1 MLFCHHLTETWGGEL
16 ELGVG
21 RLGVVG
27 VGVHFTSLHF
37 YHRGHGCRI
46 WPFRRNLWRI
56 WRGAVMTL
64 FMFFKR
70 SSLQAHEDSSETP
83 LTPQKRMRSET
94 RPSIG
99 TPSFIL
105 IAIPF
110 FFPLPFLL
118 ISFQPPHPEW
128 MEGKAAESWQEN
140 NCVSNWSPS
149 RGCSV
154 P

>member
-1 MLFCHHLTETWGGEL
+1 
-16 ELGVG
+16 
-21 RLGVVG
+21 
-27 VGVHFTSLHF
+27 
-37 YHRGHGCRI
+37 
-46 WPFRRNLWRI
+46 
-56 WRGAVMTL
+56 MTL

-110 FFPLPFLL
+110 FFPSRFFLFLFNPPTLSEWKEKQPRADRKTIAFQIEVPAEDVQFLNLTSVFLHTPHKHTKKRNRKKKIRLFKKKNKRERLRERKERDGPF
-118 ISFQPPHPEW
+118 
-128 MEGKAAESWQEN
+128 
-140 NCVSNWSPS
+140 
-149 RGCSV
+149 
-154 P
+154 

>member
-1 MLFCHHLTETWGGEL
+1 
-16 ELGVG
+16 
-21 RLGVVG
+21 
-27 VGVHFTSLHF
+27 
-37 YHRGHGCRI
+37 
-46 WPFRRNLWRI
+46 
-56 WRGAVMTL
+56 MTL

-110 FFPLPFLL
+110 FFSPPVSSYFFSNPPTLSEWKEKQPRADRKTIAFQIEVPAEDVQFLNLTSVFLHTPHKHTKKRNRKKKIRLFKKKNKRERLRERKERDGPF
-118 ISFQPPHPEW
+118 
-128 MEGKAAESWQEN
+128 
-140 NCVSNWSPS
+140 
-149 RGCSV
+149 
-154 P
+154 